1 MSLLPAFVLE
11 SKRVDEIKFWCERWA
26 INGAAKVKAGES
38 PMLKKSLPSTSQYY
52 DDCEDNARMSGYGV
66 PMLVAEDANEGEE

>member
-1 MSLLPAFVLE
+1 
-11 SKRVDEIKFWCERWA
+11 
-26 INGAAKVKAGES
+26 
-38 PMLKKSLPSTSQYY
+38 MLKKSLPGTSQYY